1 MEQIKKETDRERKQ
15 TMSAADLELRRTLTD
30 VVDDELRIHNTNPM
44 SLDMGFGET
53 HYDSFPQLTRSQVHS
68 FYTGPNFSSGHS
80 QHQYN
85 MGQLMGHD
93 LHLSDD
99 DTASGVFNK
108 YADPNLTTLDKKSG
122 CAVPATG
129 PGPTAT
135 TGPAAIVKQVNLN
148 LTPVQPTIS
157 LNTITP
163 NPFLQSSARFPNAQQ
178 IPQNNPNN
186 HHNGMSN
193 GRLNSVRGFNFQT
206 RINNENGFEDEFLNE
221 GYGDFNNMYEED
233 EKLTAQ
239 ATLWDDQNMAG
250 YYWTNDQDTLSRFDQ
265 EFNFD
270 DDLSDEEE
278 EEEEEEEREYEENA
292 DGGKNNTELTD
303 KILNDLQ
310 DDFSDSE
317 EVSTKS
323 NEESLYMDTQQRL
336 NENQQRDLSQVT
348 VPRIES
354 IKSSVLE
361 ENEKL
366 EEEEEEGDDEG
377 DAMFSE
383 DDEDPLYEPALV
395 SPRRKPSMVI
405 SQQNSNKQ
413 RQLLTINTRKSHE
426 VSDNKLDPKST
437 NTTGSRTMTRN
448 RGNHQRGKSVDALL
462 SVDRSYGSSN
472 THTHI
477 HHSHNQNDEHIC
489 MVNNP
494 VTNEPCMKKFSRP
507 YDLIRHQKTIHASK
521 KKIFRCLICIQEL
534 GSEGYQRTFSRNDA
548 LSRHVKVKH
557 NLQGTEAQRV
567 IQYAKDNVEYQNS

>member
-1 MEQIKKETDRERKQ
+1 M
-15 TMSAADLELRRTLTD
+15 
-30 VVDDELRIHNTNPM
+30 
-44 SLDMGFGET
+44 
-53 HYDSFPQLTRSQVHS
+53 
-68 FYTGPNFSSGHS
+68 
-80 QHQYN
+80 
-85 MGQLMGHD
+85 
-93 LHLSDD
+93 
-99 DTASGVFNK
+99 
-108 YADPNLTTLDKKSG
+108 
-122 CAVPATG
+122 
-129 PGPTAT
+129 
-135 TGPAAIVKQVNLN
+135 KQVNLN